1 MLSSQ
6 WMLLRQC
13 IWWDAWEETNMLSYI
28 KIRVIGGCPPLL
40 SSLWLVR
47 LWHSWL
53 TTYQSHSVYINTTTF
68 HQHLTHIYISC
79 GVGCTITWNY
89 LTTLWSV
96 ICSADYQVTAFQILL
111 CLEVCCVGVSVIWC
125 ATLGWVI
132 MLLNLHLNTRIQI
145 NENRGY
151 IINAAKVVIGTDTL
165 AIFYNAMTHESITTI
180 AHVCAIMLGIFL
192 WIVMDYLL
200 NHCSAY

>member
-1 MLSSQ
+1 
-6 WMLLRQC
+6 
-13 IWWDAWEETNMLSYI
+13 
-28 KIRVIGGCPPLL
+28 
-40 SSLWLVR
+40 
-47 LWHSWL
+47 
-53 TTYQSHSVYINTTTF
+53 
-68 HQHLTHIYISC
+68 
-79 GVGCTITWNY
+79 
-89 LTTLWSV
+89 
-96 ICSADYQVTAFQILL
+96 
-111 CLEVCCVGVSVIWC
+111 
-125 ATLGWVI
+125 